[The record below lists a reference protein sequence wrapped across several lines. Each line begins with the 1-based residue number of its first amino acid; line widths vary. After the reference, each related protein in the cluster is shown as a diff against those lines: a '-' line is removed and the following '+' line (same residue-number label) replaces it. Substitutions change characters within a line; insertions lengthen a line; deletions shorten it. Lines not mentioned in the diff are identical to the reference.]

1 MKIRPISPEIGPISK
16 IGPIWPVECEDV
28 RRCAEVFVE
37 VFGRAPWNEEW
48 EIADALMRL
57 EEISRM
63 PGFYGVI
70 AYEDEAEGS
79 PGTSERVLGFAMG
92 YTERWK
98 QRRHFYLKEM
108 CVVPDRQRSGIG
120 TAILEA
126 LCQGLAAM
134 GVEAIYLLTLRD
146 SPAAVF
152 YEKSGFHI
160 SPRMIR
166 MGKRLEIGGHVE

>member
-1 MKIRPISPEIGPISK
+1 MKIRQVRREGTRQ
-16 IGPIWPVECEDV
+16 VRCEDI

-37 VFGRAPWNEEW
+37 VFGRAPWNEKW

-57 EEISRM
+57 EELWHT

-70 AYEDEAEGS
+70 AYEDEGAVPPGS
-79 PGTSERVLGFAMG
+79 SERMLGFAMG
-92 YTERWK
+92 YTEQWK
-98 QRRHFYLKEM
+98 QGRHFYLKEM
-108 CVVPDRQRSGIG
+108 CVVPHRQRSGIG

-126 LCQGLAAM
+126 LYQGLVAM

-152 YEKSGFHI
+152 YEKSGLRI
-160 SPRMIR
+160 SSRMIQ
-166 MGKRLEIGGHVE
+166 MGKWLECG